1 MQLFNILPPP
11 HRQEVNG
18 AMLIVGGVCVEWSNT
33 WLVSASSDSAN
44 FTGAEPRQCSSK
56 QRALNFELVLF
67 RNKLV
72 TADADFKRTKLVS
85 FSRIVVAGGG
95 QNVRLQCQN

>member
-1 MQLFNILPPP
+1 M
-11 HRQEVNG
+11 
-18 AMLIVGGVCVEWSNT
+18 
-33 WLVSASSDSAN
+33 SASSDSAN
-44 FTGAEPRQCSSK
+44 FTEAEPRQCSSK

-72 TADADFKRTKLVS
+72 TADFKIPNLVS

-95 QNVRLQCQN
+95 QNVRLQCQD

>member
-1 MQLFNILPPP
+1 M
-11 HRQEVNG
+11 
-18 AMLIVGGVCVEWSNT
+18 WSNT

-56 QRALNFELVLF
+56 QGALNFELVLF

-72 TADADFKRTKLVS
+72 TADFKIPNLVS

-95 QNVRLQCQN
+95 QNVRLQCQD

>member
-1 MQLFNILPPP
+1 M
-11 HRQEVNG
+11 
-18 AMLIVGGVCVEWSNT
+18 WSNT

-44 FTGAEPRQCSSK
+44 FTEAEPRQCSSK

-67 RNKLV
+67 RNKLG
-72 TADADFKRTKLVS
+72 TTDFKRTKLVS

-95 QNVRLQCQN
+95 QNVCLQCQD

>member
-1 MQLFNILPPP
+1 MQLFNILPHP

-18 AMLIVGGVCVEWSNT
+18 PMFLVGGVCVESNT

-56 QRALNFELVLF
+56 QGALNFELVLF

-72 TADADFKRTKLVS
+72 TADL
-85 FSRIVVAGGG
+85 
-95 QNVRLQCQN
+95 